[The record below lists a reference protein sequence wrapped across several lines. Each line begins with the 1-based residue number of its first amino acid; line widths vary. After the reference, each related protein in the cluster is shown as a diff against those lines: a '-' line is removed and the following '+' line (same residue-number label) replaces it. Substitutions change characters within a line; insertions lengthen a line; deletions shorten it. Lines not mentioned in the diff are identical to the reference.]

1 MIMPIKVSQL
11 MAISLLLLVG
21 CSDNTNDS
29 NLPGSSSNIPNDQS
43 PSANIPTDQPA
54 PDQNPTDSAIVGST
68 SVAESDISGCWARE
82 QFTSYAHGGSSYWK
96 ETYQLESGGT
106 FRRNHISRITPAPIG
121 QVEPH
126 NDSGE
131 WIIDDG
137 HVVIQFED
145 RDRVILKVISKY
157 ELVQVGSSVEFAFG
171 RC

>member
-21 CSDNTNDS
+21 CS
-29 NLPGSSSNIPNDQS
+29 GK
-43 PSANIPTDQPA
+43 
-54 PDQNPTDSAIVGST
+54 
-68 SVAESDISGCWARE
+68 SVVESDVSGCWARE
-82 QFTSYAHGGSSYWK
+82 KFTSYANGGSVYWK
-96 ETYQLESGGT
+96 ETYQLEPRGT
-106 FRRNHISRITPAPIG
+106 FRRNNISHIIPAPIG

-145 RDRVILKVISKY
+145 RDRVILKVFSQY
-157 ELVQVGSSVEFAFG
+157 ELARHWSIKT
-171 RC
+171 